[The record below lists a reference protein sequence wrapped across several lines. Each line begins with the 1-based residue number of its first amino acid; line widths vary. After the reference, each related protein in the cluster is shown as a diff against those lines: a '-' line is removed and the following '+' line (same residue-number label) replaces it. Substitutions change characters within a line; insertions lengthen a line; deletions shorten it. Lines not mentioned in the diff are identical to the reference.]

1 MGMMEK
7 ILPSEANNNYQ
18 GHKIALYG
26 LILFTFLMT
35 WRSCIHLFFA
45 EYGMHSIA
53 HFIVFE
59 GVPDPNLAIYLFFSL
74 WGLQQLLFCLINI
87 IVLFRYRSFIPLMF
101 LFWLLEWSLRPL
113 VVGNLHPL
121 GEQYFTGNTPGMIG
135 TPYVVIFLIVML
147 ILSFIPSKRLP

>member
-113 VVGNLHPL
+113 VVGNLHLL

-135 TPYVVIFLIVML
+135 TPYAVIFLIVML
-147 ILSFIPSKRLP
+147 ILSLIPSK

>member
-26 LILFTFLMT
+26 LILFTCLMT

-53 HFIVFE
+53 HLIVFE
-59 GVPDPNLAIYLFFSL
+59 GAPDPNPVIYLFFSL

-113 VVGNLHPL
+113 VVGNLYPL

-147 ILSFIPSKRLP
+147 ILSLIPSKRLP